1 MSKSM
6 SVGTTLKVNNKVV
19 GGLKSIGGIEITADT
34 HDVTALN
41 STGGYRE
48 FLSGFKDGGEV
59 ACSGFLDGA
68 DEGQTEIYTLIQSGE
83 TVACQIVF
91 PAKIGKT
98 WSFNAVVTKYATD
111 VDVDDA
117 IKFDMTLK
125 VSGQPTLAAS
135 AAQGNG

>member
-48 FLSGFKDGGEV
+48 FLSGFKDGGG
-59 ACSGFLDGA
+59 SRDGFSSLRRSR
-68 DEGQTEIYTLIQSGE
+68 QSPSSVLISARISSAN
-83 TVACQIVF
+83 TSRA
-91 PAKIGKT
+91 AM
-98 WSFNAVVTKYATD
+98 
-111 VDVDDA
+111 DA
-117 IKFDMTLK
+117 AMH
-125 VSGQPTLAAS
+125 S
-135 AAQGNG
+135 AANSRIARCSPPVVRTTALRPRIAEMT

>member
-41 STGGYRE
+41 SMGGYRE
-48 FLSGFKDGGEV
+48 FLAGFKDGGEV
-59 ACSGFLDGA
+59 PCSGFLDGA
-68 DEGQTEIYTLIQSGE
+68 DEGQTEIYDLIQSGE
-83 TVACQIVF
+83 TVACQIIF

-98 WSFNAVVTKYATD
+98 WSFSAVITKFATS
-111 VDVDDA
+111 VDLDDA

-125 VSGQPTLAAS
+125 VSGQPTLAATAS
-135 AAQGNG
+135 GGNG